1 MHEKGPFTIKQ
12 NKFVGG
18 DKVIKQPVLIFDKE
32 LGFVYAYGDKKDS
45 EFIES
50 YHRKK
55 ELLRTLNKDMYK
67 SMTLID
73 MLDYGLN
80 KEDTCTLLNYVL
92 NTIGV
97 ETVVKLFDLDMV
109 ELKKLCKEL
118 QKYSF

>member
-12 NKFVGG
+12 NKFVGE

-32 LGFVYAYGDKKDS
+32 IGFVYAYGDKKDS
-45 EFIES
+45 DFISS

-92 NTIGV
+92 NTMGV